1 MDWFERI
8 TGFRELG
15 YQDTKSRLDVDGAQL
30 RSRVNGKEYGIGNLR
45 ILSLGELRGA
55 LGSARPASGNLSVQL
70 VSGDVRAMH
79 SDAKHSSAL
88 FQVASQFNLLEM
100 VSPNV
105 TPEMGVTR
113 YASDLTQGPA
123 CAIAAGAATIF
134 RNYFASVGE
143 QQGQTTELQIDC
155 LNRMGHEF
163 ETALGRPVSELWE
176 MRNGYALC
184 TADGLRSIARH
195 LESLDERSR
204 DSLRAALQIG
214 LHENVE
220 VTNGAEGQPL
230 AVSQAFCSA
239 LPVAYSRHPKS
250 LWEPFARLILEAAYE
265 STLLCGVLN
274 AERGR
279 SNRVLLTALGGG
291 AFGNDPSWIYDA
303 MLRALDRVQGSGLN
317 VQLVSH
323 GPPRPEYHA
332 IVDRFQR
339 RRRRA

>member
-1 MDWFERI
+1 MDWFEKI

-15 YQDTKSRLDVDGAQL
+15 YQDTKSKLHVDGAQL
-30 RSRVNGKEYGIGNLR
+30 RSRVNGKAYGIGNLR
-45 ILSLGELRGA
+45 ILSLGELMGT
-55 LGSARPASGNLSVQL
+55 LNSAKLAAGKLSVQL
-70 VSGDVRAMH
+70 ASGDVRAMH
-79 SDAKHSSAL
+79 SDPENAGAL

-100 VSPNV
+100 ASPNA

-113 YASDLTQGPA
+113 YASDRTQGPA

-134 RNYFASVGE
+134 RNYFAPAGE
-143 QQGQTTELQIDC
+143 QQGQTAELQIDC
-155 LNRMGHEF
+155 LSRMGQEF

-184 TADGLRSIARH
+184 TAAGLQSIARH
-195 LESLDERSR
+195 LKSLDERSR
-204 DSLRAALQIG
+204 DSLRGALQIG
-214 LHENVE
+214 MHENVE
-220 VTNGAEGQPL
+220 VTDGVKAQPL
-230 AVSQAFCSA
+230 IVSQAFCSA
-239 LPVAYSRHPKS
+239 LPVAYSHHPKS

-291 AFGNDPSWIYDA
+291 AFGNDTSWICDA
-303 MLRALDRVQGSGLN
+303 MVRALDRVQGFGLK
-317 VQLVSH
+317 VQLVSP

-332 IVDRFQR
+332 IADRFR
-339 RRRRA
+339 